1 MKQAAER
8 LRVIKL
14 ILLGQLLAMAIV
26 GMVGLLAGSLLGQ
39 SAEPTIGQISSGQ
52 VTGLSALLGGLIA
65 WLPNTYFAIRAFR
78 YRGARAAQKIVRSF
92 YAGAFGKM
100 ILTMAMFA
108 IVFIKV
114 KPLSALALF
123 LGFAVVQ
130 AMNWIVPLMVAL
142 QERRRYSR
150 ED

>member
-1 MKQAAER
+1 MQPAGER

-14 ILLGQLLAMAIV
+14 ILVGQFLAMVLV
-26 GMVGLLAGSLLGQ
+26 GSVGYLLAG
-39 SAEPTIGQISSGQ
+39 Q
-52 VTGLSALLGGLIA
+52 VSGLSAMLGGLIA
-65 WLPNTYFAIRAFR
+65 WLPNTYFALRAFR

-123 LGFAVVQ
+123 IGFAIVQ
-130 AMNWIVPLMVAL
+130 TANWCVPLFVAL
-142 QERRRYSR
+142 KDRHRYSQ
-150 ED
+150 

>member
-1 MKQAAER
+1 MQQAGER

-14 ILLGQLLAMAIV
+14 ILLGQFLAMLLV
-26 GMVGLLAGSLLGQ
+26 GAVGYFVGGSL
-39 SAEPTIGQISSGQ
+39 
-52 VTGLSALLGGLIA
+52 TGLSALLGGLIA
-65 WLPNTYFAIRAFR
+65 WLPNTYFALRAFR

-114 KPLSALALF
+114 KPLGALALF
-123 LGFAVVQ
+123 VGFAIVQ
-130 AMNWIVPLMVAL
+130 TMNWIVPIFIAL
-142 QERRRYSR
+142 KERARYSS
-150 ED
+150 

>member
-1 MKQAAER
+1 MQQAVER

-14 ILLGQLLAMAIV
+14 ILVGQFLAMLIV
-26 GMVGLLAGSLLGQ
+26 GAAGVL
-39 SAEPTIGQISSGQ
+39 IGGKI
-52 VTGLSALLGGLIA
+52 TGLSALLGGLIG
-65 WLPNTYFAIRAFR
+65 WLPNTYFALRAFR

-114 KPLSALALF
+114 KPLGALALF
-123 LGFAVVQ
+123 VGFALVQ
-130 AMNWIVPLMVAL
+130 TMNWIVPLIVAL
-142 QERRRYSR
+142 KERQRY
-150 ED
+150 EQ

>member
-1 MKQAAER
+1 MQQAGER

-14 ILLGQLLAMAIV
+14 ILLGQFLAMALV
-26 GMVGLLAGSLLGQ
+26 GVAGLLIAGKVS
-39 SAEPTIGQISSGQ
+39 
-52 VTGLSALLGGLIA
+52 GLSALLGGLIA

-108 IVFIKV
+108 MVFIQV

-123 LGFAVVQ
+123 VGFAIVQ
-130 AMNWIVPLMVAL
+130 TMNWIVPIFVAL
-142 QERRRYSR
+142 QERRRYSQ
-150 ED
+150 

>member
-1 MKQAAER
+1 MQQAGER

-14 ILLGQLLAMAIV
+14 ILLGQLLAMLLVGIV
-26 GMVGLLAGSLLGQ
+26 GLWVGGRL
-39 SAEPTIGQISSGQ
+39 
-52 VTGLSALLGGLIA
+52 TGLSALLGGSIA
-65 WLPNTYFAIRAFR
+65 WLPNMYFAFRAFR

-114 KPLSALALF
+114 KPLGALALF
-123 LGFAVVQ
+123 VGFAIVQ
-130 AMNWIVPLMVAL
+130 TMNWIVPILVAL
-142 QERRRYSR
+142 QERRRYKH
-150 ED
+150 

>member
-1 MKQAAER
+1 MQQASER

-14 ILLGQLLAMAIV
+14 ILAGQFFAMLIV
-26 GMVGLLAGSLLGQ
+26 GA
-39 SAEPTIGQISSGQ
+39 IGFVIGGK
-52 VTGLSALLGGLIA
+52 VTGLSALLGGLIG
-65 WLPNTYFAIRAFR
+65 WLPNTYFALRAFR

-114 KPLSALALF
+114 KPLGALALF
-123 LGFAVVQ
+123 VGFALVQ
-130 AMNWIVPLMVAL
+130 TMNWIVPLIVAL
-142 QERRRYSR
+142 NERRRY
-150 ED
+150 EQ

>member
-1 MKQAAER
+1 MQQASDR

-14 ILLGQLLAMAIV
+14 IVLGQFGAMLVV
-26 GMVGLLAGSLLGQ
+26 GIVGLLF
-39 SAEPTIGQISSGQ
+39 SGK

-65 WLPNTYFAIRAFR
+65 WLPNMYFALRAFR

-108 IVFIKV
+108 VVFIKV
-114 KPLSALALF
+114 KPLGALALF
-123 LGFAVVQ
+123 VGFALVQ
-130 AMNWIVPLMVAL
+130 TMNWIVPLLVAL
-142 QERRRYSR
+142 NERRRYGQ
-150 ED
+150 

>member
-1 MKQAAER
+1 MQQAGER

-14 ILLGQLLAMAIV
+14 ILFGQFLAMILV
-26 GMVGLLAGSLLGQ
+26 GACGFLVVGPL
-39 SAEPTIGQISSGQ
+39 SGQ
-52 VTGLSALLGGLIA
+52 SALLGGLIA
-65 WLPNTYFAIRAFR
+65 WLPNTYFALRAFR

-123 LGFAVVQ
+123 IGFALVQ
-130 AMNWIVPLMVAL
+130 TMNWSVPLFVAL
-142 QERRRYSR
+142 KERRRYSQ
-150 ED
+150 

>member
-1 MKQAAER
+1 MQQAGER

-14 ILLGQLLAMAIV
+14 ILLGQFLAMSAV
-26 GMVGLLAGSLLGQ
+26 GIIGFILG
-39 SAEPTIGQISSGQ
+39 GQL
-52 VTGLSALLGGLIA
+52 TGLSALLGGLIA
-65 WLPNTYFAIRAFR
+65 WLPNTYFALRAFR

-108 IVFIKV
+108 VVFIKV

-123 LGFAVVQ
+123 VGFAIVQ
-130 AMNWIVPLMVAL
+130 TMNWIVPIMVAL
-142 QERRRYSR
+142 KERRRYSR

>member
-1 MKQAAER
+1 MQQAGER

-14 ILLGQLLAMAIV
+14 ILLGQVVAMIAV
-26 GMVGLLAGSLLGQ
+26 GVAGFFIGGQ
-39 SAEPTIGQISSGQ
+39 LTGQ
-52 VTGLSALLGGLIA
+52 SALLGGLIA
-65 WLPNTYFAIRAFR
+65 WLPNTYFALRAFR

-114 KPLSALALF
+114 KPLGALALF
-123 LGFAVVQ
+123 VGFALVQ
-130 AMNWIVPLMVAL
+130 TMNWIVPILVAL
-142 QERRRYSR
+142 KERQRYSQ
-150 ED
+150 

>member
-1 MKQAAER
+1 MPTFMQQASER

-14 ILLGQLLAMAIV
+14 ILLGQLVTALLV
-26 GMVGLLAGSLLGQ
+26 GTGGLMIAGSL
-39 SAEPTIGQISSGQ
+39 
-52 VTGLSALLGGLIA
+52 TGMSALLGGLIA
-65 WLPNTYFAIRAFR
+65 WLPNTYFALRAFR

-100 ILTMAMFA
+100 ILTMALFA

-123 LGFAVVQ
+123 IGFAIVQ
-130 AMNWIVPLMVAL
+130 AMNWLVPLLVAIH
-142 QERRRYSR
+142 ERRKYPSNKV
-150 ED
+150 

>member
-1 MKQAAER
+1 MQQAGER

-14 ILLGQLLAMAIV
+14 ILVGQFLAMLVVGAV
-26 GMVGLLAGSLLGQ
+26 GMLTGGSL
-39 SAEPTIGQISSGQ
+39 
-52 VTGLSALLGGLIA
+52 TGFSALLGGLIA

-100 ILTMAMFA
+100 MLTMAMFA
-108 IVFIKV
+108 VVFIKV

-123 LGFAVVQ
+123 VGFALVQ
-130 AMNWIVPLMVAL
+130 TMNWIVPIIIAL
-142 QERRRYSR
+142 QERSR
-150 ED
+150 FGK

>member
-1 MKQAAER
+1 MQQAGER

-14 ILLGQLLAMAIV
+14 ILLGQFLAMLIV
-26 GMVGLLAGSLLGQ
+26 GLVGLVLGGSL
-39 SAEPTIGQISSGQ
+39 
-52 VTGLSALLGGLIA
+52 VGLSAALGGSIA
-65 WLPNTYFAIRAFR
+65 WLPNVYFALRAFR

-114 KPLSALALF
+114 KPISALALF
-123 LGFAVVQ
+123 VGFAIVQ
-130 AMNWIVPLMVAL
+130 TMNWIVPIVIAL
-142 QERRRYSR
+142 QERRRY
-150 ED
+150 EK

>member
-1 MKQAAER
+1 MQQAGER

-14 ILLGQLLAMAIV
+14 ILLGQFLAMLVIGA
-26 GMVGLLAGSLLGQ
+26 VGLLLG
-39 SAEPTIGQISSGQ
+39 GKL
-52 VTGLSALLGGLIA
+52 TGLSALLGGLIG
-65 WLPNTYFAIRAFR
+65 WLPNTYFALRAFR

-114 KPLSALALF
+114 KPLGALALF
-123 LGFAVVQ
+123 VGFGLVQ
-130 AMNWIVPLMVAL
+130 TMNWIVPLIVAL
-142 QERRRYSR
+142 SERRRYNK
-150 ED
+150 

>member
-1 MKQAAER
+1 MQQAGER

-14 ILLGQLLAMAIV
+14 ILVGQFLAMILVGAGGFLMVGQL
-26 GMVGLLAGSLLGQ
+26 S
-39 SAEPTIGQISSGQ
+39 
-52 VTGLSALLGGLIA
+52 GLSALLGGLIA
-65 WLPNTYFAIRAFR
+65 WLPNTYFALRAFR

-108 IVFIKV
+108 IVFIQV

-123 LGFAVVQ
+123 IGFAIVQ
-130 AMNWIVPLMVAL
+130 TMNWGVPLFVAL
-142 QERRRYSR
+142 KERHRYSQ
-150 ED
+150 

>member
-1 MKQAAER
+1 MQQAGER

-14 ILLGQLLAMAIV
+14 ILVGQFLAMLVV
-26 GMVGLLAGSLLGQ
+26 GAAGFF
-39 SAEPTIGQISSGQ
+39 IGGK
-52 VTGLSALLGGLIA
+52 VTGLSALLGGLIG
-65 WLPNTYFAIRAFR
+65 WLPNTYFALRAFR

-114 KPLSALALF
+114 KPLGALALF
-123 LGFAVVQ
+123 VGFALVQ
-130 AMNWIVPLMVAL
+130 TMNWIVPLIVAL
-142 QERRRYSR
+142 NERRRY
-150 ED
+150 EQ

>member
-1 MKQAAER
+1 MRQPGER

-14 ILLGQLLAMAIV
+14 ILFGQFLAMILVGFGGLLMDGQL
-26 GMVGLLAGSLLGQ
+26 S
-39 SAEPTIGQISSGQ
+39 
-52 VTGLSALLGGLIA
+52 GLSAMYGGLIA
-65 WLPNTYFAIRAFR
+65 WLPNMYFALRAFR

-114 KPLSALALF
+114 KPISALALF
-123 LGFAVVQ
+123 IGFAIVQ
-130 AMNWIVPLMVAL
+130 TMNWIVPLLVAVR
-142 QERRRYSR
+142 ERRRYTQ
-150 ED
+150 